1 LHMNLEFSK
10 LKYPRS
16 SHIESYET
24 LRYSQMRAQTKC
36 VKADV
41 SERTDRV
48 LHYLHRSDVRTLL
61 RLMYESKKPITL
73 VDIVHSLGDTSGA
86 AIAMSLII
94 EGEKLGLIRRTHFSL
109 GTNSRKIAF
118 KLTIQGKK
126 VFDKCLELCEIAKL
140 KYET

>member
-1 LHMNLEFSK
+1 MHMNLEFSK

-24 LRYSQMRAQTKC
+24 LGYTQMRAQTKC
-36 VKADV
+36 IKADV
-41 SERTDRV
+41 TERTDRV
-48 LHYLHRSDVRTLL
+48 LHYLHRSDVRAILG
-61 RLMYESKKPITL
+61 LMYESKKPITL
-73 VDIVHSLGDTSGA
+73 MDIVHNLGDTSGT
-86 AIAMSLII
+86 AIAVSLIV
-94 EGEKLGLIRRTHFSL
+94 EGEKLGLVKRTPSAL